1 MPNTNTTKTEIL
13 SIHTLTYRYRCSFQT
28 YYGLFQYLVQNRNCI
43 FTKHKHK
50 TCEKYTTRTLHP
62 LGFNRIEFIDC
73 MIPDRDYHEY
83 KIKFTINPRILT
95 GQTSQPRTH
104 IIAKE
109 QLSQLP
115 DILDTAIH
123 DLCSPY
129 KEQLTDGKFQRIDYC
144 CNLWFIE
151 QELAEEYMRLLR
163 KALIPYPF
171 ELEKILSNSQHRY
184 IPEPN
189 AITIT
194 CKSYQLSIYL
204 KLNQLLDEITRQ
216 ENGIIPSEHVSEI
229 ENAIGQIR
237 IELRE
242 YRSQLRINKKKIHC
256 GNDEAFLLNGSNTH
270 PYTTLCKRL
279 GSMYGTGDFWLYD
292 DARDIIKESD
302 YKPRIKKELLEIL
315 KVVNA
320 PKSGLDISKNGFDYI
335 YLKSHMRYFNELD
348 LSPITISQKSFKR
361 CGENFFPNP
370 RKYISGE
377 TAELL
382 RTSDI

>member
-1 MPNTNTTKTEIL
+1 MQKTTTTETEIL

-28 YYGLFQYLVQNRNCI
+28 YHGLFLYLAQDRNCI
-43 FTKHKHK
+43 FTKRKHK
-50 TCEKYTTRTLHP
+50 KCEKYTTRTLHH

-109 QLSQLP
+109 QLTQLP
-115 DILDTAIH
+115 DILNDAIN
-123 DLCSPY
+123 DICEPY
-129 KEQLTDGKFQRIDYC
+129 KEQLINGKFQRIDYC
-144 CNLWFIE
+144 CNLWFIT
-151 QELAEEYMRLLR
+151 QETAEEYMRLLK

-171 ELEKILSNSQHRY
+171 ELEKILSGTQHRY

-216 ENGIIPSEHVSEI
+216 ENGIVPSEHASEI

-242 YRSQLRINKKKIHC
+242 YRPQLRINKKKIHC
-256 GNDEAFLLNGSNTH
+256 GSDETALLNGSNTR
-270 PYTTLCKRL
+270 PYATLCKRL
-279 GSMYGTGDFWLYD
+279 ESMYGTGDFWLYD

-302 YKPRIKKELLEIL
+302 YKPHIKKELLEIL

-320 PKSGLDISKNGFDYI
+320 PKCGLDISKNGFDYT
-335 YLKSHMRYFNELD
+335 YLKNHMRYFNELD

-370 RKYISGE
+370 IKYISGE
-377 TAELL
+377 TTELL